1 MTINY
6 INTGSSAN
14 AGNGDTLRL
23 AFTKINAN
31 FSDLVDQI
39 STIELGTTSTLVA
52 GTYTFAL
59 SNTGTVTLNG
69 EPFVSGGGVG
79 GATGATGP
87 TGAGFS
93 NLTSTSTNTIS
104 TGTFT
109 FIVNQIQG
117 VESAFMGGQYILA
130 YAGVT
135 GDVMGG
141 IYGQILYYYDQ
152 TLILNGYEVLFGSG
166 TTSSWYFELTGA
178 KGINGT
184 IGLDGATG
192 PAGPTNTATTAT
204 LGGIIVGHNLAIT
217 SEGTLSAITSIT
229 SDVAPADPVEGD
241 QWWDSNLGRGF
252 VYYSGIWVEMS
263 PQVGG
268 GGGAAVDF
276 TNVDS
281 NILPAANLTYDL
293 GSTSSQWRSLY
304 VGTGTIYIGGVALGV
319 SQDNYVTVNGN
330 NIVTVNTAGNLT
342 IQGNT
347 DVVLGSVA
355 IDSEAPL
362 ATTPGSLWYNS
373 VEGRTYI
380 AYNGIWVDTNPTEI
394 PSPETYL
401 DGLAIDGTTISK
413 VNIDS
418 VPIVIETSTTATTST
433 WTFGTDGVTGL
444 PSGLTIAPLSN
455 FVPVP
460 GTAIQ
465 QNENEILQIVSKGL
479 SGGMTV
485 GWTENP
491 FEPSRVAALTFNAA
505 AEQVHIATGSYTGTV
520 NTWVFD
526 QNGVLT
532 TPQGGALGSEGM
544 GWPGFSNGVSGLP
557 LSIVNKNPDG
567 LYLSNITLYAS
578 GSGNAGVIEL
588 TVWNTETVVSK
599 TITINTAGNIV
610 LPGGGVIDGS
620 DYDVEITASNDGS
633 STFGSVTINT
643 QGLPE
648 VYTVVQQWS
657 PFNLDTISTDLPSTP
672 NIASIVPGMTVT
684 GAGIT
689 AVTTVTGVT
698 GPDEFGA
705 FFISVS
711 PASETGLTYNE
722 TYTFTSAGGITNR
735 NWQFNSLG
743 ELNLPRGGA
752 IQETN
757 VTNELWGT
765 TTTSLTLVPAGAA
778 NGTQRLEIYSTGAG
792 EGDHIHITSG
802 DQNQTAL
809 FLGNDTQYFAV
820 SAGGANYIQAR
831 TGAASPSPGTP
842 ANAGSPV
849 WIYAGDAG
857 DNGGNVADGA
867 SGGDVYIASGI
878 SSSGLGGN
886 ILLQTSSGPTGYG
899 NIKLSTDG
907 GSSYLE
913 FDKDDQLTFP
923 SGGGII
929 FDSSATSTITGVS
942 HVVFFDGTTQT
953 TAWLGGG
960 SRSMSTTAISSN
972 NFNIG
977 NFSNNA
983 TLDIDYTAFT
993 GDYGIDFDIA
1003 YQAPLDGTKGVTVG
1017 AIETPLIISTGTVI
1031 LKTDINSSTSTWT
1044 FGTDGTT
1051 TFPDSTVQTTA
1062 WTGIAATA
1070 TTSSTAASVGYIG
1083 MPQNSTS
1090 TNYGLV
1096 IGDMGKHVYVTST
1109 STVTVPSYASVDF
1122 SIGTTI
1128 AVIAGSSATVSIAI
1142 TTDTMYLAGTG
1153 TTGTRTLAAFGMA
1166 TLVKVAQSTWFIS
1179 GVGLT

>member
-79 GATGATGP
+79 GATGP

-117 VESAFMGGQYILA
+117 VESAFMGGQYVLA

-304 VGTGTIYIGGVALGV
+304 VGTGTIYIGGIALGV

-526 QNGVLT
+526 QT
-532 TPQGGALGSEGM
+532 
-544 GWPGFSNGVSGLP
+544 
-557 LSIVNKNPDG
+557 
-567 LYLSNITLYAS
+567 
-578 GSGNAGVIEL
+578 
-588 TVWNTETVVSK
+588 
-599 TITINTAGNIV
+599 GNIV
-610 LPGGGVIDGS
+610 LPGGGSIDGS

-643 QGLPE
+643 QGLPA
-648 VYTVVQQWS
+648 VYTVVQQTS
-657 PFNLDTISTDLPSTP
+657 PYSPTDVTTDIGSTP
-672 NIASIVPGMTVT
+672 YIASIVPGMTVT

-689 AVTTVTGVT
+689 ATTTVTNVT
-698 GPDEFGA
+698 GPDEYGT

-711 PASETGLTYNE
+711 PPSGTGLNYNE
-722 TYTFTSAGGITNR
+722 TYTFTSAGGVTNR
-735 NWQFNSLG
+735 NWEFNSLG
-743 ELNLPRGGA
+743 EIYLPRGGV
-752 IQETN
+752 IQETD
-757 VTNELWGT
+757 VTNEAFGT
-765 TTTSLTLVPAGAA
+765 TTTSLTLVPGGAA
-778 NGTQRLEIYSTGAG
+778 NGTQRLEIYGTAGG

-1122 SIGTTI
+1122 PIGTTI

-1142 TTDTMYLAGTG
+1142 TTDTMHLAGTG